1 MRKGYS
7 KTNLFRKKSNTN
19 IHRSFNDSL
28 RNESNEMP
36 ISKQVDIQRQQEVK
50 RKKFDTEIR
59 QATKYNIVTNYKELL
74 KTPMFF
80 AKVDLLRIETN
91 NERLGNSKK
100 LQTS

>member
-1 MRKGYS
+1 
-7 KTNLFRKKSNTN
+7 
-19 IHRSFNDSL
+19 
-28 RNESNEMP
+28 MP